1 MSPEDAELL
10 ARLAAMP
17 FLDRLELAA
26 LSGRSRSAVF
36 RRVAAMQRSGL
47 LESFV
52 HSSEG
57 DRRDPTL
64 RAQRRRR
71 SPSGSI

>member
-17 FLDRLELAA
+17 FLDRLELSA

-36 RRVAAMQRSGL
+36 RRVAALERSGL

-57 DRRDPTL
+57 IAATRRYGL
-64 RAQRRRR
+64 SAEGVR
-71 SPSGSI
+71 